1 MRRLFLYLALFIG
14 SCGSIAQSIGAR
26 GDIRI
31 MFYNVENLFDTINNP
46 ATNDEEFLPEGN
58 YHWNN
63 YRYWQKLK
71 KIYQVI
77 AAAGEDSPPEIIGLA
92 EVESFLPLY
101 NLTQNLPLSKYPYTI
116 IHRDSP
122 DERGIDVALL
132 CRKDKVKVLKYSFI
146 SIQEKDNSVKKTRE
160 ILFAT
165 LKTGKDTLHVFV
177 NHWPSRKGGEDASEK
192 FRIQA
197 ANTLK
202 HSIDSL
208 LSNNRNAKIIIM
220 GDFNDN
226 SENKSIS
233 VLTKTGM
240 INLAGGLAKKC
251 KCGSIKY
258 QSQWDLFDQILV
270 SPVLL
275 NTKYLHTSFQQFAIF
290 RPDFLLTEDEKY
302 GGKKPFRT
310 YQGPKYLGGFSD
322 HLPVLL
328 DLDY

>member
-1 MRRLFLYLALFIG
+1 MRRLFLYLALFLG
-14 SCGSIAQSIGAR
+14 SCGSIAQSVGAR

-31 MFYNVENLFDTINNP
+31 MFYNVENMFDTIDNS
-46 ATNDEEFLPEGN
+46 ATNDEEFLPQGN

-63 YRYWQKLK
+63 YKYWQKLK

-77 AAAGEDSPPEIIGLA
+77 AAAGEDNPPEIIGLA

-146 SIQEKDNSVKKTRE
+146 AIREKDNSVKKTRE

-165 LKTGKDTLHVFV
+165 LKTGNDTIHVFV
-177 NHWPSRKGGEDASEK
+177 NHWPSRRGGEDATEK
-192 FRIQA
+192 YRIQTA
-197 ANTLK
+197 SMLE
-202 HSIDSL
+202 HSVDSL
-208 LSNNRNAKIIIM
+208 LQTNKNVKIILM

-226 SENKSIS
+226 PENKSIS
-233 VLTKTGM
+233 ILTKAGI
-240 INLAGGLAKKC
+240 INMASGITKKC

-258 QSQWDLFDQILV
+258 QSSWDVFDQMLV
-270 SPVLL
+270 SPALFT
-275 NTKYLHTSFQQFAIF
+275 NNKLHTSRENFRIF
-290 RPDFLLTEDEKY
+290 KPDFLLVADEKY
-302 GGKKPFRT
+302 GVKKPYRT